1 MNDEKWD
8 KIKGIVKDSFK
19 VEEENSGELEDIPRS
34 RVEWLVFEGPMG
46 RIRIERTTKPVV
58 LDKKMTYSKRMGD
71 TAAVDYIYSEDE
83 YSQTFKAYIWKDSDW
98 VEINA
103 ANLGL

>member
-8 KIKGIVKDSFK
+8 KIKGIVKDGFK
-19 VEEENSGELEDIPRS
+19 VEEEGSGELEDIPRS
-34 RVEWLVFEGPMG
+34 KVEWLIFEGPMG
-46 RIRIERTTKPVV
+46 RIKAERTTKPVV

-71 TAAVDYIYSEDE
+71 TASVDYIYSEDE
-83 YSQTFKAYIWKDSDW
+83 YSQHFKAYIFKDNDW
-98 VEINA
+98 IEINA